1 LNKYIV
7 IILLLLSKSS
17 VYATDIFFCSG
28 NIYTIYIVVGSDAK
42 NPEKDAVANI
52 TIYDTKTKKELA
64 YSYPEFISSEVKW
77 IRSVEDYSGNIL
89 NMKLKNKDG
98 SVSVLSVNGKK
109 GVLSHLGNDHELACE
124 WER

>member
-1 LNKYIV
+1 
-7 IILLLLSKSS
+7 LSRSS
-17 VYATDIFFCSG
+17 AYATDVFFCSG
-28 NIYTIYIVVGSDAK
+28 NVYTISIVIGSDAK

-52 TIYDTKTKKELA
+52 TIYDKKTKKESA
-64 YSYPEFISSEVKW
+64 YSYPEFIFSEVQW

-98 SVSVLSVNGKK
+98 SVSILSVNGKK
-109 GVLSHLGNDHELACE
+109 GVLSHLGNNDELACE